1 MTMTPEL
8 SGDRIQ
14 FLIETLN
21 TTCEFIGFWKS
32 PDRAKEFGSLLE
44 KEHALLLAVSKM
56 SFKLAEMVVSSTLKY
71 RNCLLK
77 EIMWE
82 SFCNVRLQKERKLTK
97 MMPWEVWRQSL
108 GVAAKRGNRSDGRWL

>member
-32 PDRAKEFGSLLE
+32 PDRAKEFRS
-44 KEHALLLAVSKM
+44 LLLAVSKR

-108 GVAAKRGNRSDGRWL
+108 CVAAKRGNRSDGL

>member
-21 TTCEFIGFWKS
+21 TACEFIGFWKS

-44 KEHALLLAVSKM
+44 KEHMLLRAVSKR
-56 SFKLAEMVVSSTLKY
+56 SFKLAEMVVSSSLKY

-82 SFCNVRLQKERKLTK
+82 SFCKVRLQKGRKLTK
-97 MMPWEVWRQSL
+97 MMPWEVWRQKFVCGSQA
-108 GVAAKRGNRSDGRWL
+108 GK